1 MNKRLAKVGYITFLL
16 SGICAISSGIIVSV
30 LQQKYGLSYG
40 MMGTL
45 VSLMN
50 IGNMVAAF
58 LSGILPT
65 KIGTK
70 NTVMILCSGYFLG
83 YLLMAFV
90 GWMGALIAGFLM
102 IGLAKGCALNN
113 CTVLV
118 GNNSEN
124 RTTGMSIMHALYATG
139 AMLCPFLITGLLL
152 VDSSFAIAG
161 VAVIGLA
168 LWLVFFFAGLPGKKK
183 PEGNQKEKT
192 DFSFM
197 KDRTFW
203 LLTALV
209 FCQNAAE
216 SSVTGWLVTYYKN
229 QGILSGTLSNYTVT
243 IMWGATLIARL
254 LIAFVVPI
262 KNTFKGLMVMGVG
275 CSLFYLLL
283 VCSSQPVAAIITL
296 FGFAFAIA
304 GVNPVAVAGVGKMMN
319 AASMGVMLPL
329 AGSGAI
335 IVPWVIGIVAQN
347 LGLQA
352 GMMVNVI
359 PCVGIFVLS
368 FILLKNKTY

>member
-70 NTVMILCSGYFLG
+70 NTVVILCSGYFLG

-183 PEGNQKEKT
+183 PEGSQKEKT

-229 QGILSGTLSNYTVT
+229 QGILKSVDGT
-243 IMWGATLIARL
+243 
-254 LIAFVVPI
+254 VPMDDV
-262 KNTFKGLMVMGVG
+262 F
-275 CSLFYLLL
+275 
-283 VCSSQPVAAIITL
+283 AAI
-296 FGFAFAIA
+296 
-304 GVNPVAVAGVGKMMN
+304 
-319 AASMGVMLPL
+319 
-329 AGSGAI
+329 
-335 IVPWVIGIVAQN
+335 
-347 LGLQA
+347 
-352 GMMVNVI
+352 
-359 PCVGIFVLS
+359 VGILGE
-368 FILLKNKTY
+368 